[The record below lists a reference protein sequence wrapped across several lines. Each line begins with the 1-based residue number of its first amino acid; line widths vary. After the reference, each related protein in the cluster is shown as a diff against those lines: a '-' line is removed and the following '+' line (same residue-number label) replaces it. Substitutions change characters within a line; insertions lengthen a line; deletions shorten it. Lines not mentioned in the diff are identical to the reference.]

1 MGGGGG
7 AKHEKLVL
15 SMVEV
20 HASFSLGTAVV
31 IVLLLFVFPKVM
43 SEEKWLVH
51 TCDPGKPWA
60 AVS

>member
-1 MGGGGG
+1 
-7 AKHEKLVL
+7 
-15 SMVEV
+15 MVEV

-31 IVLLLFVFPKVM
+31 TVLLLFVFPKVM